1 MFSQDEQK
9 YTAVIL
15 VTSDGTTLEGE
26 IRCGLDGSVISA
38 LNNDGQFIQFRDV
51 NGEASFLA
59 KSSIMKLAPRNNGA
73 KPAPVLKV
81 DRSNTG
87 DWTKVLHV
95 EQGATSDE
103 VRHAYHELARAYHPD
118 MYSIDVP
125 IEIKQYASAMLSRIN
140 VAYEQYKLF
149 RKAA

>member
-9 YTAVIL
+9 YTAVVL
-15 VTSDGTTLEGE
+15 VTSDGTRIEGE
-26 IRCGLDGSVISA
+26 IRCGLDGSVTSV
-38 LNNDGQFIQFRDV
+38 LNNDSRFIQFMDL

-59 KSSIMKLAPRNNGA
+59 KSNIIQLIPRNNA
-73 KPAPVLKV
+73 VRPVPALKV

-87 DWTKVLHV
+87 DWARVLCV
-95 EQGATSDE
+95 EQGASQE
-103 VRHAYHELARAYHPD
+103 QVKHSYHELARAYHPD

-140 VAYEQYKLF
+140 VAYEQYKSF
-149 RKAA
+149 RNAA